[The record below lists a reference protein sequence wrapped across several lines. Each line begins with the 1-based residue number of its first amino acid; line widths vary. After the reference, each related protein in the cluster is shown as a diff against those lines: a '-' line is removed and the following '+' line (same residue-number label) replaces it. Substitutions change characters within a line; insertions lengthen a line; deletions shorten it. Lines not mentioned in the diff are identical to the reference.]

1 MSTSRPLAVYHFQ
14 DTVVENGDTITI
26 KPAIT
31 FDRALSSE
39 EMEKLSSGLQV
50 RRLVNSPDSFAS
62 I

>member
-14 DTVVENGDTITI
+14 DTFENGDTITI